1 MKTKNLLL
9 FLFVGVLFLASC
21 QLLPITGEGP
31 SETTPTGQPAAS
43 PFSGANLDPVPWSE
57 VQEVFASDKNLQTW
71 ASALEKSTLYYG
83 KLPPNTLFTFG
94 SQQVDAKTMRQ
105 TTQKLAHAVRTLNP
119 KELETLLTSS
129 YRLYQSPGSDRTGNV
144 LVTAYY
150 EPLLHGS
157 LKRSKKYR
165 YPLYKRPAD
174 LEEVNVADWRSDP
187 KGKRV
192 VGRKVNGKMVPYYD
206 RADIDRHKRLEK
218 RGLELVWVDNELD
231 AFFLQVQGSGRVKL
245 DNGETM
251 RVGYHCT
258 NGHPY
263 RSIGK
268 LLIEEKQITKEE
280 MTLPALRAWLQQH
293 PDQITR
299 VFEYNPSYVFF
310 KKISGEP
317 VGNTAV
323 PLTPG
328 RSIATDHRLFPKGA
342 PGLLKTSLPLFAAD
356 KKTVTGWHKEIR
368 FVVNQDTG
376 GAIAGPG
383 RVDLFTGFGD
393 EAESTAGHM
402 KSEGSSLYFIAP
414 IL

>member
-1 MKTKNLLL
+1 MLTRNLSL

-21 QLLPITGEGP
+21 QMLPPAGETPATP
-31 SETTPTGQPAAS
+31 SAAGLPS
-43 PFSGANLDPVPWSE
+43 TRLFSGANMDPVPWAE
-57 VQEVFASDKNLQTW
+57 VQEVFASDTNLKNW
-71 ASALEKSTLYYG
+71 ASALEQSAIYYG
-83 KLPPNTLFTFG
+83 KLPATTTFTFG
-94 SQQVDAKTMRQ
+94 NEHVDAKTMRQ
-105 TTQKLAHAVRTLNP
+105 AVNKLVHAVRTLNP

-129 YRLYQSPGSDRTGNV
+129 YRLYQSPGSDRAGNV

-165 YPLYKRPAD
+165 FPLYKRPPD

-192 VGRKVNGKMVPYYD
+192 IGRKVKGKMVPYYD

-231 AFFLQVQGSGRVKL
+231 AFFLQVQGSGRVLL
-245 DNGETM
+245 DNGQTM
-251 RVGYHCT
+251 RIGYHCT

-268 LLIEEKQITKEE
+268 LLIEEKQISKED
-280 MTLPALRAWLQQH
+280 MSLPALRTWLQQH

-310 KKISGEP
+310 RKMSGEP
-317 VGNTAV
+317 QGNTAV

-328 RSIATDHRLFPKGA
+328 RSVATDHRLFPKGA
-342 PGLLKTSLPLFAAD
+342 PGLLKTSLPILAAD
-356 KKTVTGWHKEIR
+356 KKTVTGWRKEIR

-393 EAESTAGHM
+393 EAESIAGIM

-414 IL
+414 IP

>member
-1 MKTKNLLL
+1 M
-9 FLFVGVLFLASC
+9 
-21 QLLPITGEGP
+21 
-31 SETTPTGQPAAS
+31 
-43 PFSGANLDPVPWSE
+43 DPVPWSE
-57 VQEVFASDKNLQTW
+57 VQEVFAGDTNLKNW
-71 ASALEKSTLYYG
+71 ASALEQSAIYYG
-83 KLPPNTLFTFG
+83 KLPATTTFTFG
-94 SQQVDAKTMRQ
+94 NEHVDAKTMRQ
-105 TTQKLAHAVRTLNP
+105 AVNKLAHAVRTLNP
-119 KELETLLTSS
+119 KELEILLTSS
-129 YRLYQSPGSDRTGNV
+129 YRLYQSPGSDRAGNV

-165 YPLYKRPAD
+165 FPLYKRPPD

-192 VGRKVNGKMVPYYD
+192 IGRKVKGKMVPYYD

-231 AFFLQVQGSGRVKL
+231 AFFLQVQGSGRVLL
-245 DNGETM
+245 DNGQTM

-268 LLIEEKQITKEE
+268 LLIEEKQISKED
-280 MTLPALRAWLQQH
+280 MSLPSLRTWLQQH

-310 KKISGEP
+310 RKMSGEP
-317 VGNTAV
+317 QGNTAV

-328 RSIATDHRLFPKGA
+328 RSVATDHRLFPKGA
-342 PGLLKTSLPLFAAD
+342 PGLLKTSLPILAAD
-356 KKTVTGWHKEIR
+356 KKTVTGWRKEIR

-393 EAESTAGHM
+393 EAESIAGIM

-414 IL
+414 IP